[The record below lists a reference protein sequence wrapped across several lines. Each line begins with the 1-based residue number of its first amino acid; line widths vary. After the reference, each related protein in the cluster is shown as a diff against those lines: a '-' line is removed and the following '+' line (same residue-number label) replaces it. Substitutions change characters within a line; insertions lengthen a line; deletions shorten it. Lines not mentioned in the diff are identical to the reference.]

1 MYRVSVELE
10 LMKCFTCIRMKEMPC
25 VLIKKKKEMPCI
37 KKNPLDYKEQHH
49 MGKTLINPLENPT
62 HLCVFFNQL
71 TLGTSSCQN
80 IKPRY
85 YCIRR
90 CGERERERIEV
101 CFCYPA
107 VSKPLEMVKE

>member
-1 MYRVSVELE
+1 
-10 LMKCFTCIRMKEMPC
+10 MPC
-25 VLIKKKKEMPCI
+25 V
-37 KKNPLDYKEQHH
+37 KKNPLDYKEQHR

-90 CGERERERIEV
+90 CGERERERERERESRIE
-101 CFCYPA
+101 
-107 VSKPLEMVKE
+107 